1 MKSLSGALKPII
13 EMVNVKVSLPGLK
26 HFLDNVMIQ
35 APMNVKKAV
44 ARTLNETMIKS
55 QGIMARQ
62 ASSVYDVT
70 QAEIRKS
77 FSTWTAN
84 YKDMRA
90 GVRSADNKFNLV
102 NFGVK
107 ATKRENRKSAGKV
120 MISELRG
127 RRTPVSHGFMAIVGS
142 GHLGIFRRKGKGR
155 YPIIEMVA
163 GSAPQM
169 IHAKRNWPIIQLE
182 LQDFFWKN
190 LKRNVNFYVN
200 VRKS

>member
-1 MKSLSGALKPII
+1 
-13 EMVNVKVSLPGLK
+13 MVNVKVSLPGLQ
-26 HFLDNVMIQ
+26 HFLDQVTVQ
-35 APMNVKKAV
+35 TPMNVRKAV
-44 ARTLNETMIKS
+44 ARTLNETMTKS
-55 QGIMARQ
+55 QGIMAKQ

-70 QAEIRKS
+70 QADIRKS

-107 ATKRENRKSAGKV
+107 AKKSENRKSGSKV

-127 RRTPVSHGFMAIVGS
+127 RRTPVSAGFMAIVGS
-142 GHLGIFRRKGKGR
+142 GHLGIFRRKGKER

-163 GSAPQM
+163 GSPPQM

-182 LQDFFWKN
+182 LQSFFWHN
-190 LKRNVNFYVN
+190 LPRNLNFYVN